1 MPSESSASPSPDQ
14 QRKQEKKRKREKKEK
29 KRERKREKKRRREPT
44 RAEAPLEE
52 ATADVAGR
60 EFCSAL
66 RLGHAAEVAAL
77 LQSRPN
83 LLRMRICLPGE
94 SELVRLLAPATVW
107 SVVHEAVFR
116 CTTTGERMGGT
127 ALARL
132 SARGA
137 LGVLASVLRSCDDQS
152 LDASRLVPT
161 DADDA
166 ADAADA
172 DTDGIDV
179 HSLSADDA
187 APPKRRRG
195 RASASPSAAAAAAAA
210 ASGGRA
216 SLDAPPADWLDS
228 RLDDSRAA
236 PPPPNQ
242 RARVVEEAPLHVAA
256 WRGSQPAVEMLL
268 IAGADLLAPA
278 AVSGLLPVHVACDPR
293 SPAYQQ
299 VHISQHLPTSRSPA
313 YQQDPPFTLTCEG
326 VTRAHCSSLARVL
339 KGRRDIPALA
349 PPQDGRGQTH
359 HPRLP
364 EMTRDGPR

>member
-1 MPSESSASPSPDQ
+1 MTSESSASPSPDQ
-14 QRKQEKKRKREKKEK
+14 QRKQEKRERKREKKEK
-29 KRERKREKKRRREPT
+29 KRERKREKKRRRERP

-77 LQSRPN
+77 LQSRPG

-116 CTTTGERMGGT
+116 CTTTGERMGTT

-132 SARGA
+132 SERGA
-137 LGVLASVLRSCDDQS
+137 VSLQIAQPATSRVSSRAELSTGAVGVLASVLRSCDDQS

-166 ADAADA
+166 ADADA
-172 DTDGIDV
+172 DVIDGQ
-179 HSLSADDA
+179 SLSAHDA
-187 APPKRRRG
+187 VPPKRRR
-195 RASASPSAAAAAAAA
+195 ASVSSSSSAAAAAAAA
-210 ASGGRA
+210 AAGGRA
-216 SLDAPPADWLDS
+216 SSLDAPPADWLDS

-268 IAGADLLAPA
+268 IAGADLLAPSA
-278 AVSGLLPVHVACDPR
+278 ASGLLPVHVACDPR

-299 VHISQHLPTSRSPA
+299 VHISPHLPTSRSPA
-313 YQQDPPFTLTCEG
+313 YQQVHISTHLPISP
-326 VTRAHCSSLARVL
+326 HISLARL
-339 KGRRDIPALA
+339 PAGS
-349 PPQDGRGQTH
+349 PVH
-359 HPRLP
+359 SHW
-364 EMTRDGPR
+364 